1 VQLTLNVEL
10 FVQIITPKWYQKV
23 PHRAGFRPK
32 KMATVLV
39 AENSNNSS
47 VVSAKRFPD
56 FSPQNIPR

>member
-1 VQLTLNVEL
+1 VQLTLNVER

-39 AENSNNSS
+39 AENSNKNSI
-47 VVSAKRFPD
+47 VSAKRVPD
-56 FSPQNIPR
+56 FSPQHNPR